1 MTLYTF
7 QLLECQ
13 NILLKD
19 ICLNSITAID
29 NSIILSINSISYKL
43 YQGNEYYIS
52 YSYFLVR
59 NIDELNGNISIE
71 ISECQQ
77 GYKMS
82 NGICNRYISTP
93 VGNFTEG
100 EVYTIMIAVPIVI
113 SVFSLLKPIS
123 K

>member
-7 QLLECQ
+7 QFLECQ
-13 NILLKD
+13 HILSKD
-19 ICLNSITAID
+19 ICLNSISAID

-52 YSYFLVR
+52 NIYFLLK
-59 NIDELNGNISIE
+59 NIDELNSNISIE

-77 GYKMS
+77 GYKMVDD
-82 NGICNRYISTP
+82 ICIRYISTP
-93 VGNFTEG
+93 IGNLTEG
-100 EVYTIMIAVPIVI
+100 EVYTLMIGMPVI
-113 SVFSLLKPIS
+113 IGMFSLFKPVS